1 MTIIQRH
8 KCCSNYTLGGFQE
21 RRLSC
26 RGGDIGKIVTQA
38 ILQCRVYS
46 TSLGHIYFHVLSK
59 FNSGAVLLQ
68 CNTLLQ
74 FTNTLKQPSQ
84 PAQSPNGIKFYK
96 INVIFSVKKRKHS
109 KFKTNIFLLCDKLHV
124 HVFCLFFFCFFYIST
139 CIPFL
144 TKTTLRGMGIPKQ
157 GIVSNTLANL
167 AMGNS
172 TLMLMLGDFWRG
184 SFGLK
189 IWL

>member
-1 MTIIQRH
+1 MTSTTIIQHH

-26 RGGDIGKIVTQA
+26 RGWDIGKIVTQS

-46 TSLGHIYFHVLSK
+46 TSLYHIYFHVLTK

-68 CNTLLQ
+68 CSTLLE
-74 FTNTLKQPSQ
+74 FTNTLKQPIQ

-109 KFKTNIFLLCDKLHV
+109 EFKTNIFLLCDEV
-124 HVFCLFFFCFFYIST
+124 HVFCLFFFVLLYFNLYTFFDKNR
-139 CIPFL
+139 F
-144 TKTTLRGMGIPKQ
+144 RGY
-157 GIVSNTLANL
+157 
-167 AMGNS
+167 GNS
-172 TLMLMLGDFWRG
+172 
-184 SFGLK
+184 
-189 IWL
+189 